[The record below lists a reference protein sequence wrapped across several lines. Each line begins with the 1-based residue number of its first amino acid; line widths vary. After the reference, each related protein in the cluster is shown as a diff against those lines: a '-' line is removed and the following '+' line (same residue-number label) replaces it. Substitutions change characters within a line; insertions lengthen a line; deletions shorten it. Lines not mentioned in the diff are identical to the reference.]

1 MNLVIKHAKRCTV
14 VTIALRANR
23 MANYTKLNQQYNM
36 KLTDQTLVGIRSNLI
51 KIQNLSWFLLAI
63 FLN

>member
-51 KIQNLSWFLLAI
+51 KIQNLS
-63 FLN
+63 